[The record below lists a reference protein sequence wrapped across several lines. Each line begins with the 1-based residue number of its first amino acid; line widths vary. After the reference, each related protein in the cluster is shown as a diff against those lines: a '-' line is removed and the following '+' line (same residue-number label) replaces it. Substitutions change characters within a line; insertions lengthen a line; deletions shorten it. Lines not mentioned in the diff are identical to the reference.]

1 VSAPDRGPAT
11 PAVGD
16 EAELYRDLQPRLLG
30 LLRSTLTARE
40 QTLEDAC
47 SLAWVQLIRTQPD
60 RAPSVFGWLYVT
72 ARHEALR
79 LIALERRTPALE
91 PAGDRHLLAFA
102 APVQDGARERAAE
115 ALEALGALPERQRR
129 LLCLQAAGYSYAEIA
144 ALEGVSWRVVDRH
157 LRRARA
163 RVAEWEGGEP

>member
-1 VSAPDRGPAT
+1 VSAPDREPA
-11 PAVGD
+11 PPVVGD
-16 EAELYRDLQPRLLG
+16 EAGLYRDLQPRLLG

-47 SLAWVQLIRTQPD
+47 SLAWVQLIRTQPH
-60 RAPSVFGWLYVT
+60 RGPGLGGWLYVT

-79 LIALERRTPALE
+79 LIAIERRTPTLE

-102 APVQDGARERAAE
+102 APAADGARERAAQ

-129 LLCLQAAGYSYAEIA
+129 LLSLKAAGYSYTEIA
-144 ALEGVSWRVVDRH
+144 ALEGVSARVVDRH

>member
-1 VSAPDRGPAT
+1 MSAPGRQHCAA
-11 PAVGD
+11 AVGD
-16 EAELYRDLQPRLLG
+16 EAGLYRDLQPRLLAR
-30 LLRSTLTARE
+30 LRSTLTARE

-47 SLAWVQLIRTQPD
+47 SLAWVQLIGTQPD
-60 RAPSVFGWLYVT
+60 RSSVFGWLYVT

-79 LIALERRTPALE
+79 LIAAERRTPTLE

-102 APVQDGARERAAE
+102 APAADRARERAAQ

-129 LLCLQAAGYSYAEIA
+129 LLCLQAAGYSYTEIA
-144 ALEGVSWRVVDRH
+144 ALEGVSARVVDRH